1 MKFGVAVKGIIR
13 KDGKILVVKRAGG
26 GTWETV
32 GGGMDE
38 NESPQEALKREI
50 MEEAEIMVD
59 IKEPFNVFYFK
70 NGNGEIKIGI
80 TFLCDWIS
88 GEVVLSE
95 EHSEHKWIE
104 PGISNQSHHCTK
116 KLKNIQKNMSKFY
129 ITTPIYYTNA
139 KPHIGHAYTT
149 IACDVLARFNR
160 QQLGDDKVFFLTG
173 TDEHGAKIQKKAE
186 EEGVEPQK
194 FVDGFA
200 EIFQDLWKQL
210 NISNN
215 GFIRTTSPTHK
226 LAVQK
231 VLQTLH
237 DNGSIYKGS
246 YKGLYCVGCE
256 QFKSENELVDG
267 KCPDHNIAPEEMEE
281 ECYLMKMGKWQE
293 TLIEK
298 IKSDEF
304 KIQPERYKK
313 EILSFLET
321 QKLED
326 VSISRKN
333 LKWGI
338 EIPFDTQHTTYVW
351 LDALLNYLTGIGWD
365 GKSKNI
371 PSMWPAEIQM
381 LGKDI
386 LRVHATI
393 WAAILLN
400 LEIELPKSLF
410 IHGHILSGGK
420 KMSKTLGNVIGID
433 EMIEKFGVDGT
444 RYLLMSGGTFG
455 DDLDLTMERMTE
467 KYNADLANGLGNL
480 TSRVI
485 KLAQNFQVPPPAI
498 GFSDKISEFL
508 NEFKFDAALE
518 YINNLVKDSNKY
530 IEDNKPW
537 ELAKSDEQKFAEVM
551 KKLLSD
557 LNKIAELL
565 TPFMP
570 ETSSKIKTALETK
583 VAQPLFQR
591 IK

>member
-1 MKFGVAVKGIIR
+1 
-13 KDGKILVVKRAGG
+13 
-26 GTWETV
+26 
-32 GGGMDE
+32 
-38 NESPQEALKREI
+38 
-50 MEEAEIMVD
+50 
-59 IKEPFNVFYFK
+59 
-70 NGNGEIKIGI
+70 
-80 TFLCDWIS
+80 
-88 GEVVLSE
+88 
-95 EHSEHKWIE
+95 
-104 PGISNQSHHCTK
+104 
-116 KLKNIQKNMSKFY
+116 MSKFY

-215 GFIRTTSPTHK
+215 GFIRTTSPAHK

-231 VLQTLH
+231 VLQTLY

-267 KCPDHNIAPEEMEE
+267 KCPDHNTAPEEMEE